1 MRERPHG
8 YYKYLLEDCECIVCV
23 NAHRARNAAKQWM
36 TTPHNE
42 RRLLSRPAIPSVGDG
57 RTHGTRATYNAGC
70 KCIPCLEAN
79 RAYTNRWRAARRQA
93 SQEAL

>member
-8 YYKYLLEDCECIVCV
+8 YYKYLLEDCECLVCV

-42 RRLLSRPAIPSVGDG
+42 RRLLSRPVIPS
-57 RTHGTRATYNAGC
+57 A
-70 KCIPCLEAN
+70 
-79 RAYTNRWRAARRQA
+79 
-93 SQEAL
+93 